1 MEWWIG
7 DRQRRT
13 QLLRYAA
20 LSFFYFILFPLTFLF
35 CFVVF
40 LLLFFDFV
48 SVCLSLDSLL
58 SSCLS
63 LFLLRLSRHGG
74 WLINHVAA
82 SIEKPSPRC
91 QRCGPHCFGYLSCL
105 LSLGAVELFPGVNR
119 DDDDTQ
125 KPKEK
130 KHPTTELKCIFFQ
143 IQEKKRENKIK
154 RRTKKKKKTKQ
165 MAAALL
171 LLLSLEQVVMLFPF
185 SIRQHISRHF
195 TIGRVSSSFLYL
207 HFLLFSFFGLSVF
220 SSCFQDSYCCCCCLR
235 LLPFILIPP
244 SLRLVRSLHLSRARS
259 D

>member
-1 MEWWIG
+1 
-7 DRQRRT
+7 
-13 QLLRYAA
+13 
-20 LSFFYFILFPLTFLF
+20 
-35 CFVVF
+35 
-40 LLLFFDFV
+40 
-48 SVCLSLDSLL
+48 
-58 SSCLS
+58 
-63 LFLLRLSRHGG
+63 LRLSRHGG

-105 LSLGAVELFPGVNR
+105 LSLGVVELFPGVNR

-143 IQEKKRENKIK
+143 IQEKKGKQNKK
-154 RRTKKKKKTKQ
+154 SEQTKKENETNGCRAP
-165 MAAALL
+165 AAVVVGTGRDVVSLLYPSTYQPTFYDWTSFFFFFFLL
-171 LLLSLEQVVMLFPF
+171 LF
-185 SIRQHISRHF
+185 
-195 TIGRVSSSFLYL
+195 SSSFFLYL